1 MVPQGPT
8 PGNQALTHSST
19 LPDGAALTASPT
31 IAAALAALLE
41 HDVGEWP
48 RRGLQEQKRRSVRR
62 VFKGALGDAEV
73 YVKVFRADTIAAKA
87 RDALRRRHKGEREA
101 QHLLQARA
109 SGLPAVEPLAFG
121 LAREGAS
128 LCSFLVTRSVD
139 AAPLELPCGAERADG
154 VGRLLRR
161 VHDSGLLPGDLHPG
175 NLLVGVGADPV
186 LCDLTS
192 MQREGGVSMRRR
204 AEGLAFFCNPID
216 GGPLDPALRALL
228 RGYLAEG
235 PMPEG
240 FRAELAR
247 AARQLRATAI
257 RSFGRRSQRGCRH
270 TEVEPR
276 RRATPRWCWFLGDDG
291 VDDALRAAT
300 AAFCPDEHAPRRRG
314 RRGGVWLTEAFA
326 VKQRDQGKAQKLW
339 RAHYWLLFAKVPTA
353 TPLALRLH
361 EGKGSVFVRRIDG
374 PDLSAELTKG
384 DLDEAAI
391 ARAARALGRAVGR
404 LHAHGLRNRD
414 LKFDNLVRRPGTDE
428 VLMVDLDG
436 VTLHSAQ
443 DTRGCGRDLGRLL
456 AAWQRAGE
464 HGGTT
469 TLARFVCAYV
479 RTRRRLL
486 QQPPIKR
493 ILQHAERRAREWRER
508 HA

>member
-8 PGNQALTHSST
+8 PGNQALTQSEQ
-19 LPDGAALTASPT
+19 LACGAEL
-31 IAAALAALLE
+31 AAAAQVRDALVELLQ
-41 HDVGEWP
+41 HDVSTWP
-48 RRGLQEQKRRSVRR
+48 ERGFTTQKERTVRR
-62 VFKGALGDAEV
+62 VFRGRLAGVDV
-73 YVKVFRADTIAAKA
+73 HVKVFRADTIAAKA

-101 QHLLQARA
+101 AHLRA
-109 SGLPAVEPLAFG
+109 ALDAGLPAVEPLAYG
-121 LAREGAS
+121 LARDGGGMAG
-128 LCSFLVTRSVD
+128 FVVTRTVD
-139 AAPLELPCGAERADG
+139 AAPLTLPGRDADAEAA
-154 VGRLLRR
+154 GRLLRR
-161 VHDSGLLPGDLHPG
+161 VHDLGLQPGDLHPG
-175 NLLVGVGADPV
+175 NLLIRPDEPPV

-192 MQREGGVSMRRR
+192 MQQTGVMSARQR
-204 AEGLAFFCNPID
+204 AAGLAFFCNPID
-216 GGPLDPALRALL
+216 GGPLDPTLRALL

-247 AARQLRATAI
+247 AARQLRVTAI
-257 RSFGRRSQRGCRH
+257 RSFGRRSQRDCRH

-276 RRATPRWCWFLGDDG
+276 RRATPRWCWFVGDDG
-291 VDDALRAAT
+291 VDDALRTAT
-300 AAFCPDEHAPRRRG
+300 AAFCPEEHAPRRLG
-314 RRGGVWLTEAFA
+314 RRGGVWLTDAFA

-339 RAHYWLLFAKVPTA
+339 RAHYWLLFARVPTA

-361 EGKGSVFVRRIDG
+361 EGKGRVFVRRIDS
-374 PDLSAELTKG
+374 PDLGSELSEG
-384 DLDEAAI
+384 SLDEAAI
-391 ARAARALGRAVGR
+391 ARAARALGRSVGR

-443 DTRGCGRDLGRLL
+443 DTRGCGRDLGRVL

-464 HGGTT
+464 PGGPT

-486 QQPPIKR
+486 QQPPVKR
-493 ILQHAERRAREWRER
+493 ILKHAERRAREWQVR